1 MKNLKKMNFTKLN
14 PSEMKQVNGGGVV
27 DGVKETLKSIGPILG
42 TLLTGLFGSTLPKK

>member
-1 MKNLKKMNFTKLN
+1 MNFTKLN

-27 DGVKETLKSIGPILG
+27 DGVVDGVKETFKSIGPILG